1 MARAAKQ
8 VAGAIRR
15 RDGATDST
23 GLVGPTGSGL
33 TDPTGRAACAPIPAR
48 SIPARPAAGADA
60 PGRARATVAAA
71 GPVTT
76 GRRDQLTD
84 FADRVLDVVDAIPPG
99 QVMSYG
105 DIAEYLGQGG
115 PRQVGRVMS
124 LWGGGVAW
132 WRVIHADGSFLPG
145 HEREALARY
154 REEGTPLRGTGPGG
168 GLRVD
173 MRKARREVPVAPGG
187 DVSGN
192 DLSRVSAAPGGG
204 EGDHD
209 EDP

>member
-1 MARAAKQ
+1 
-8 VAGAIRR
+8 
-15 RDGATDST
+15 
-23 GLVGPTGSGL
+23 
-33 TDPTGRAACAPIPAR
+33 
-48 SIPARPAAGADA
+48 
-60 PGRARATVAAA
+60 VAAA

-132 WRVIHADGSFLPG
+132 WRVIRADGSFLPG
-145 HEREALARY
+145 HEREALAHY
-154 REEGTPLRGTGPGG
+154 RQEGTPLRGTGPGG

-173 MRKARREVPVAPGG
+173 MRKARREIRVAAGG
-187 DVSGN
+187 DESGP
-192 DLSRVSAAPGGG
+192 DLSPMPAAPGRG